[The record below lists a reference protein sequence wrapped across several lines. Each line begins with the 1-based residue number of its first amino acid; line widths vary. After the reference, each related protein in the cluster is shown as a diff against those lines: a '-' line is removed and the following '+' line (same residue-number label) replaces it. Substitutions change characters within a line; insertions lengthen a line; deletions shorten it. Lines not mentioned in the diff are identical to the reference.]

1 MSQIHT
7 YPVPADIARHAFINA
22 EMYREM
28 YLASV
33 EDPEAFWA
41 EQGQIIS
48 WITPIA
54 GLRIPPSIQAISIS
68 VGLRMAPSTWRPTAW
83 IAIWPNAANRRPSSG
98 RATIRRRAAE

>member
-7 YPVPADIARHAFINA
+7 YPIPADIAQHAFINA

-28 YLASV
+28 YQASV
-33 EDPEAFWA
+33 EAPEAFWA

-54 GLRIPPSIQAISIS
+54 GSRIPPSIQAISIS
-68 VGLRMAPSTWRPTAW
+68 VGLTMVHSTWRPTAW
-83 IAIWPNAANRRPSSG
+83 IAI
-98 RATIRRRAAE
+98 